1 VPSGGKP
8 GPSNTG
14 VPAGTALTVI
24 SGNQTFTSGV
34 HSGLDIHG
42 IVTISGSNVT
52 LKDSIVRGP
61 DTASGCS
68 DTGLI
73 KVTGSGNTVEDV
85 EVAPTAATACTDG
98 IWASGVTVLRV
109 NIHGTVDGMKADS
122 NTTVQDSYIH
132 DLHVFAS
139 DPNQGG
145 GATHND
151 AVQTFTAGS
160 NITLNHNFFNMVG
173 SDNSAYQLTQDEGVA
188 AKNIKIENNWL
199 NGGGCTL
206 NLSSKGAAAIT
217 AANGIYVQ
225 SNRFGQGTSSYSNCP
240 VLLSLNF
247 ALAAFTGNVWD
258 GSGAAIPNPQQ
269 HN

>member
-1 VPSGGKP
+1 M
-8 GPSNTG
+8 
-14 VPAGTALTVI
+14 

-42 IVTISGSNVT
+42 IVTIKGSNVV

-61 DTASGCS
+61 DTSSGCS
-68 DTGLI
+68 NTGLI

-98 IWASGVTVLRV
+98 IWASGVTVLRA

-132 DLHVFAS
+132 DLHSFAS

-160 NITLNHNFFNMVG
+160 NITLNHNFFTVSSKN
-173 SDNSAYQLTQDEGVA
+173 NATYQLSQDEGVA
-188 AKNIKIENNWL
+188 ATNIKIENNWL
-199 NGGGCTL
+199 YGGACTV
-206 NLSSKGAAAIT
+206 NLSSEGGGAVT
-217 AANGIYVQ
+217 AGSGIYVLN
-225 SNRFGQGTSSYSNCP
+225 NRFGQGTSAFDCP
-240 VLLSLNF
+240 ILLSLNF
-247 ALAAFTGNVWD
+247 ALAGLSGNVWD
-258 GSGAAIPNPQQ
+258 GSGAAIPSPQQ